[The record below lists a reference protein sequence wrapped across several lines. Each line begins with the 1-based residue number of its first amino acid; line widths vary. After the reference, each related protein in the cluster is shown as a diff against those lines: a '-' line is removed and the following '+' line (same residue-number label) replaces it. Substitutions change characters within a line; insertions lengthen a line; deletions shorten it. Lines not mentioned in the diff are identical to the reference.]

1 MSQTKIVLA
10 RQLTQ
15 RNSQLAAELRDVFAK
30 KKITVINIMGSPG
43 AGKTSLLEASLP
55 VLSKKYRIMVIE
67 GDLYTTKDA
76 ERIAGHGTF
85 VVQIN
90 TEGGCHLDAQMIGDV
105 LSDMPVQEPDLLF
118 IENIG
123 NLVCPSAFDLGEDAR
138 VAILSVSEG
147 DDKPEK
153 YPQLFRQAN
162 YIIINKT
169 DLLPYLTF
177 NIDAVQTFLHKINC
191 NAPITQISATKGTGL
206 DAWLRWLDE
215 RIRLKKSGV
224 NL

>member
-15 RNSQLAAELRDVFAK
+15 KNSLLAAELRDSFAK
-30 KKITVINIMGSPG
+30 KKITVINILGSPG

-67 GDLYTTKDA
+67 GDLYTSRDA
-76 ERIAGHGTF
+76 ERIAEYGT
-85 VVQIN
+85 VVAQIN

-105 LSDMPVQEPDLLF
+105 LSGMSGQEPDLLF

-123 NLVCPSAFDLGEDAR
+123 NLVCPAAFDLGEDAR
-138 VAILSVSEG
+138 VVVLSVSEG

-153 YPQLFRQAN
+153 YPQIFRQAH
-162 YIIINKT
+162 YIILNKI
-169 DLLPYLTF
+169 DLLPYLDF
-177 NIDAVQTFLHKINC
+177 NIDAVQIFLQKINS
-191 NAPITQISATKGTGL
+191 NAPVTQVAAAKGTGL
-206 DAWLRWLDE
+206 DAWFGWLDE
-215 RIRLKKSGV
+215 QVRLKKSGG
-224 NL
+224 